1 MGGKGSCWSFFV
13 SQGPPGMVFGL
24 RHHPLLQGVQS
35 NGWMNN
41 LELGG
46 GETAAQRG
54 GGRGTLYSSAPGRHL
69 LLISESQGDFTGWAG
84 LGRGGRKGR

>member
-41 LELGG
+41 LEWGGVKQLHSEGAGG
-46 GETAAQRG
+46 GHSTA
-54 GGRGTLYSSAPGRHL
+54 LHL
-69 LLISESQGDFTGWAG
+69 EDTCS
-84 LGRGGRKGR
+84 